1 MPGDN
6 GGGKAGERTLI
17 LAPRVRD
24 GCRLSLAK
32 LITMIENEVPQAVAE
47 LAALSR
53 NTGEAHI
60 IGLTGPP
67 GAGKSTLA
75 GRLAKEYR
83 RQGKTVGIVA
93 VDPTSP
99 FSGGALLGDRLRM
112 QDLATDKGV
121 FIRSMSTRGSLG
133 GLAQT
138 TGEVI
143 KALDAAGKEIIIVE
157 TVGVGQAEVEI
168 MSIADTVVVV
178 TVPGLGDEIQINKAG
193 IMEIGDVFVVNKADR
208 DGAEQVAT
216 ALEMM
221 LDLNPDVSGWRP
233 PVLLTTA
240 TRAEGIAEVKRTV
253 DEHRSS
259 AVASG
264 LMERR
269 RRERVSR
276 EITRIAEK
284 QLRQNYFGTEAAV
297 RLRAD
302 LTESVLS
309 KEMDPYQAAQ
319 ALLRAPGL
327 DCRGNL

>member
-1 MPGDN
+1 L
-6 GGGKAGERTLI
+6 TL
-17 LAPRVRD
+17 AQKVRD

-32 LITMIENEVPQAVAE
+32 LITLIENEQPQATAE
-47 LAALSR
+47 LAALSPF
-53 NTGEAHI
+53 TGQAQI
-60 IGLTGPP
+60 IGITGPP
-67 GAGKSTLA
+67 GAGKSTLT

-83 RQGKTVGIVA
+83 RQGKTVGIIA

-143 KALDAAGKEIIIVE
+143 KALDAAGKEQIIVE

-168 MSIADTVVVV
+168 MAIADTVVVV

-208 DGAEQVAT
+208 DGAEQVAA

-221 LDLNPDVSGWRP
+221 LDLNPADTGWRP
-233 PVLLTTA
+233 PVLMTTA
-240 TRAEGIAEVKRTV
+240 TQAAGVAELKRAI
-253 DEHRSS
+253 DEHFAF
-259 AVASG
+259 AVTSG
-264 LMERR
+264 LLERR
-269 RRERVSR
+269 RRERVGR

-284 QLRQNYFGTEAAV
+284 RLRQDVFGTEAAV
-297 RLRAD
+297 RTLTE
-302 LTESVLS
+302 LTESVMR
-309 KEMDPYQAAQ
+309 KQTDPYRAAK
-319 ALLRAPGL
+319 ALLRSQGM
-327 DCRGNL
+327 DYGEVGEQEKEVEK

>member
-1 MPGDN
+1 M
-6 GGGKAGERTLI
+6 TL
-17 LAPRVRD
+17 AQKVRD

-32 LITMIENEVPQAVAE
+32 LITLIENEAPQAAAE
-47 LAALSR
+47 LASLSR
-53 NTGEAHI
+53 YTGRARV
-60 IGLTGPP
+60 IGITGPP
-67 GAGKSTLA
+67 GAGKSTLT

-83 RQGKTVGIVA
+83 RGGKTVGIIA

-112 QDLATDKGV
+112 QDLATDRGV

-133 GLAQT
+133 GLALT

-168 MSIADTVVVV
+168 MAIADTVIVV

-193 IMEIGDVFVVNKADR
+193 IMEIGDIFVVNKADR

-221 LDLNPDVSGWRP
+221 LDLNPSDTGWRP

-240 TRAEGIAEVKRTV
+240 AQAIGVGELKGAV
-253 DEHRSS
+253 DEHQ
-259 AVASG
+259 AFAAASG
-264 LMERR
+264 LLEQR
-269 RRERVSR
+269 RRERVRR

-284 QLRQNYFGTEAAV
+284 RLRQRTFGTEAAATV
-297 RLRAD
+297 LAK
-302 LTESVLS
+302 LTERVMQ
-309 KEMDPYQAAQ
+309 KEMDSYEAATVM
-319 ALLRAPGL
+319 LRLQGM
-327 DCRGNL
+327 DCSEVEEQEEVGR